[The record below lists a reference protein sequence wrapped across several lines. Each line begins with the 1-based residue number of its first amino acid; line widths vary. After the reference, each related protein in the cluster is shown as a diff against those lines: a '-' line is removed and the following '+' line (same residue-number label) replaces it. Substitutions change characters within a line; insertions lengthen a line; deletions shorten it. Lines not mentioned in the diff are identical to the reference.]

1 MFDTSQWP
9 DSECREI
16 AISHSHR
23 NYNRPKTTY
32 GGSVTQVLLSTYKR
46 TDIGGGDAFSFL
58 TQKMLKIFFKKCV
71 TNGSQYVTQM
81 ADDSVSFPIN
91 NSYPLKL
98 LHFLKILILHYLIQG
113 LIFFNKFT
121 KIYNFFIDVLTVIR
135 NKKTQKLT
143 QKQKKTSFPHHLPFV
158 TY

>member
-91 NSYPLKL
+91 NSYL
-98 LHFLKILILHYLIQG
+98 LSLFHFLKILILHYLFQG
-113 LIFFNKFT
+113 LIFFKKFT
-121 KIYNFFIDVLTVIR
+121 KIKKKKKK
-135 NKKTQKLT
+135 KKTKT
-143 QKQKKTSFPHHLPFV
+143 KKNLNFCFCEFV
-158 TY
+158 DKYYALIYSLVF

>member
-46 TDIGGGDAFSFL
+46 TDIGGGDAFSLL
-58 TQKMLKIFFKKCV
+58 TQKMRHKWQLIRY
-71 TNGSQYVTQM
+71 TNGS
-81 ADDSVSFPIN
+81 DSVSFT
-91 NSYPLKL
+91 
-98 LHFLKILILHYLIQG
+98 
-113 LIFFNKFT
+113 IF
-121 KIYNFFIDVLTVIR
+121 YIDVLTVIR
-135 NKKTQKLT
+135 NKNTQKLT
-143 QKQKKTSFPHHLPFV
+143 QKQKKVNFCEFV
-158 TY
+158 DKY

>member
-32 GGSVTQVLLSTYKR
+32 SGSVTQVLLSTYKR

-58 TQKMLKIFFKKCV
+58 TQ
-71 TNGSQYVTQM
+71 M
-81 ADDSVSFPIN
+81 ADDSVSFTIF

-98 LHFLKILILHYLIQG
+98 LHFLKILILHYIFQG
-113 LIFFNKFT
+113 LIFSNKFT
-121 KIYNFFIDVLTVIR
+121 KIHNFFIDVLTVIR

-143 QKQKKTSFPHHLPFV
+143 
-158 TY
+158 